1 MVKQSKSTIKPPFN
15 PDPYSVV
22 EVKGTQAVLE
32 WKGGKLKSFNKV
44 KVVKKKEKK
53 ERGRSD

>member
-22 EVKGTQAVLE
+22 EVKGTQAVLVRE
-32 WKGGKLKSFNKV
+32 GRKLKRSLNKI
-44 KVVKKKEKK
+44 KVVK
-53 ERGRSD
+53 